1 MNKIILTIVSPQK
14 LEFSGE
20 VENVVVPGSEG
31 ELGILP
37 GHAELATTLKPGN
50 VKYYTNQKFTNFPIN
65 GGFIEISN
73 NQVNILSD

>member
-1 MNKIILTIVSPQK
+1 VNKIILTIVSPQK

-20 VENVVVPGSEG
+20 VENVIVPGSEG

-50 VKYYTNQKFTNFPIN
+50 VKYSTNQKFTNFPIN